1 MKEGLLWYDNDP
13 KRSLSAKV
21 DQAVTRYRARFGRK
35 PTVCYLNEVDLN
47 GHTEEVKGIRLQS
60 KSNVLRH
67 HLLVGEENNS
77 PAAKAA

>member
-13 KRSLSAKV
+13 KHSLAVKV
-21 DQAVTRYRARFGRK
+21 DQAVTRYQARFGRK

-47 GHTEEVKGIRLQS
+47 GHVDEVKGIRLQP
-60 KSNVLRH
+60 KSNILPY
-67 HLLVGEENNS
+67 HLLVGEENNL

>member
-13 KRSLSAKV
+13 KRSLSVKV

-47 GHTEEVKGIRLQS
+47 GHAGEVKGIRLQP

-67 HLLVGEENNS
+67 HLLVGEESKS
-77 PAAKAA
+77 PSTKAA

>member
-13 KRSLSAKV
+13 KRSLAMKV
-21 DQAVTRYRARFGRK
+21 DQAATHYRAKFGRK